1 MSNIKHTTTMKHTMK
16 CAVVLMFSMNVL
28 ESPAQF
34 YTAEKV
40 GPAADT
46 LSISTDPYVRD
57 VLHETKPKP
66 KVETETKKK
75 SVFRLP
81 LPSFLTA
88 KLGNK
93 PPTSNNGQGKVQ
105 EKGEK
110 SLEKSSKKFAK
121 QPVLP
126 FLSASDSML
135 LSILEKRLNICMP
148 LDYLT
153 VTSPYGYRNDPFT
166 KCQKFHDGI
175 DLRFG
180 NGLVY
185 SMLPGRVAAVHHGNT
200 GYGNYV
206 ILDHGTLRCLYG
218 HLSEIYA
225 KEGTDVQAGTIV
237 GFVGSTGRS
246 TAPHLHIQLQRLT
259 ANNNWMSVDPMPFID
274 QLNRQVQDFN
284 KRLAVLS
291 GKDTPIYNNVGAAT
305 DELNIENLYA
315 ALKRHGIKYPKIVLA
330 QAILETGAFRSRVC
344 RENNNL
350 FGLRHSKGYY
360 AFEHWEESVIAY
372 RDKVQ
377 YKHRDN
383 ENYYSFLRRIGY
395 STSKDYV
402 RRVREIV
409 NQL

>member
-1 MSNIKHTTTMKHTMK
+1 MK
-16 CAVVLMFSMNVL
+16 CAVVLMLSMNVL
-28 ESPAQF
+28 RSPAQF

-57 VLHETKPKP
+57 VLQETKPKA
-66 KVETETKKK
+66 ETKTRK
-75 SVFRLP
+75 SVFGLP

-93 PPTSNNGQGKVQ
+93 PPTSNNAQGKVQ

-110 SLEKSSKKFAK
+110 SFLKSSKKVVK

-126 FLSASDSML
+126 FLSTSDSL
-135 LSILEKRLNICMP
+135 LLTVLEKRLTICMP
-148 LDYLT
+148 LDYLN
-153 VTSPYGYRNDPFT
+153 VTSPYGYRQDPFT
-166 KCQKFHDGI
+166 KCRTFHDGI

-180 NGLVY
+180 NGVVY
-185 SMLPGRVAAVHHGNT
+185 SMLPGKVAAVHHGNT

-206 ILDHGTLRCLYG
+206 ILDYGTMRCLYG

-225 KEGTDVQAGTIV
+225 KEGTMVQAGAVV
-237 GFVGSTGRS
+237 GVVGSSGRS
-246 TAPHLHIQLQRLT
+246 TGPHLHIQLQRLT
-259 ANNNWMSVDPMPFID
+259 ANNSWTSVDPMPFIE

-284 KRLAVLS
+284 KRLAEIS
-291 GKDTPIYNNVGAAT
+291 SKDTSIYNNVEAAAK
-305 DELNIENLYA
+305 ELNIENLYA
-315 ALKRHGIKYPKIVLA
+315 SLKRHGIKYPKIVLA

>member
-1 MSNIKHTTTMKHTMK
+1 MKHTLK
-16 CAVVLMFSMNVL
+16 CAVVLMLSMNVL

-57 VLHETKPKP
+57 VLHETKPKS
-66 KVETETKKK
+66 KAETETKKK
-75 SVFRLP
+75 SVFGLP

-93 PPTSNNGQGKVQ
+93 PPTSNNAQGKVQ

-110 SLEKSSKKFAK
+110 SFLKSSKKVVK

-126 FLSASDSML
+126 FLSTSDSL
-135 LSILEKRLNICMP
+135 LLTVLEKRLTICMP
-148 LDYLT
+148 LDYLN
-153 VTSPYGYRNDPFT
+153 VTSPYGYRQDPFT
-166 KCQKFHDGI
+166 KCRTFHDGI

-180 NGLVY
+180 NGVVY
-185 SMLPGRVAAVHHGNT
+185 SMLPGKVAAVHHGNT

-206 ILDHGTLRCLYG
+206 ILDHGTMRCLYG
-218 HLSEIYA
+218 HLCEIYA
-225 KEGTDVQAGTIV
+225 KEGTMVQAGTVV
-237 GFVGSTGRS
+237 GFVGSSGRS
-246 TAPHLHIQLQRLT
+246 TGLHLHIQLQRLT
-259 ANNNWMSVDPMPFID
+259 ANNSWTSVDPMPFIE

-284 KRLAVLS
+284 KRLAEIS
-291 GKDTPIYNNVGAAT
+291 SKDTSIYNNVKAAT
-305 DELNIENLYA
+305 KELNIENLYA
-315 ALKRHGIKYPKIVLA
+315 SLKRHGIKYPKIVLA

>member
-1 MSNIKHTTTMKHTMK
+1 MKHTLT

-105 EKGEK
+105 KKGEK
-110 SLEKSSKKFAK
+110 SLEKFSKKVTK

-126 FLSASDSML
+126 FLSASDSLL
-135 LSILEKRLNICMP
+135 LSILEKRINICMP

-175 DLRFG
+175 DAVG
-180 NGLVY
+180 VNGFTY
-185 SMLPGRVAAVHHGNT
+185 NMLPGKVSAVRYGNT

-206 ILDHGTLRCLYG
+206 IIDYGNLRCLYG
-218 HLSEIYA
+218 HLGEIFA
-225 KEGTDVQAGTIV
+225 KKGTMLQAGAVI
-237 GFVGSTGRS
+237 GIVGSTGRS
-246 TAPHLHIQLQRLT
+246 TGPHLHLQLQRLS
-259 ANNNWMSVDPMPFID
+259 ANNVWTSVDPLPFIHA
-274 QLNRQVQDFN
+274 LNQQVESFN
-284 KRLAVLS
+284 ERLAVIA
-291 GKDTPIYNNVGAAT
+291 GKDSPIYNNVEPNSK
-305 DELNIENLYA
+305 ELTIENLYA

-330 QAILETGAFRSRVC
+330 QAILETGRFRSRVC
-344 RENNNL
+344 HEHNNL

-360 AFEHWEESVIAY
+360 SFSNWEESVIAY

-377 YKHRDN
+377 YKHRDG
-383 ENYYSFLRRIGY
+383 EGYYSFLKRIGY
-395 STSKDYV
+395 ASAPDYINK
-402 RRVREIV
+402 VREIAS
-409 NQL
+409 QL

>member
-1 MSNIKHTTTMKHTMK
+1 MK
-16 CAVVLMFSMNVL
+16 CVVVLMLSMNVL

-66 KVETETKKK
+66 KAETETKKK

-93 PPTSNNGQGKVQ
+93 PPTSNNAQGKVQ
-105 EKGEK
+105 EIGEK
-110 SLEKSSKKFAK
+110 SFLKSSKKVVK

-126 FLSASDSML
+126 FLSTSDSL
-135 LSILEKRLNICMP
+135 LLTVLEKRLTICMP
-148 LDYLT
+148 LDYLN
-153 VTSPYGYRNDPFT
+153 VTSPYGYRQDPFT
-166 KCQKFHDGI
+166 KCRTFHDGI

-180 NGLVY
+180 NGVVY
-185 SMLPGRVAAVHHGNT
+185 SMLPGKVAAVHHGNT

-206 ILDHGTLRCLYG
+206 ILDHGTMRCLYG
-218 HLSEIYA
+218 HLCEIYA
-225 KEGTDVQAGTIV
+225 KEGTMVQAGTVV
-237 GFVGSTGRS
+237 GFVGSSGRS
-246 TAPHLHIQLQRLT
+246 TGPHLHIQLQRLT
-259 ANNNWMSVDPMPFID
+259 ANNSWTSVDPMPFIE

-284 KRLAVLS
+284 KRLAEIS
-291 GKDTPIYNNVGAAT
+291 SKDTSIYNNVEAAT
-305 DELNIENLYA
+305 KELNIENLYA
-315 ALKRHGIKYPKIVLA
+315 SLKRHGIKYPKIVLA

>member
-1 MSNIKHTTTMKHTMK
+1 MKHTLT
-16 CAVVLMFSMNVL
+16 CAVVLMLSMNVL

-93 PPTSNNGQGKVQ
+93 PPTSNNAQEKVQ
-105 EKGEK
+105 EKSEK
-110 SLEKSSKKFAK
+110 SFLKSSKKVVK

-126 FLSASDSML
+126 FLSTSDSL
-135 LSILEKRLNICMP
+135 LLTVLERRLTICMP
-148 LDYLT
+148 LDYLN
-153 VTSPYGYRNDPFT
+153 VTSPYGYRQDPFT
-166 KCQKFHDGI
+166 KCRTFHDGI

-180 NGLVY
+180 NGVVY
-185 SMLPGRVAAVHHGNT
+185 SMLPGKVAAVHHGNT

-206 ILDHGTLRCLYG
+206 ILDHGNLRCLYG
-218 HLSEIYA
+218 HLGEIYA
-225 KEGTDVQAGTIV
+225 KEGTMVQAGAVV
-237 GFVGSTGRS
+237 GVVGSSGRS
-246 TAPHLHIQLQRLT
+246 TGPHLHIQLQRLT
-259 ANNNWMSVDPMPFID
+259 ANNSWTSVDPMPFIE

-284 KRLAVLS
+284 KRLAEIS
-291 GKDTPIYNNVGAAT
+291 SKDTSIYNNVEAAT
-305 DELNIENLYA
+305 KELNIENLYA
-315 ALKRHGIKYPKIVLA
+315 SLKRHGIKYPKIVLA

>member
-1 MSNIKHTTTMKHTMK
+1 MM
-16 CAVVLMFSMNVL
+16 CAVVLMLSMNVL

-66 KVETETKKK
+66 KAETETKKK
-75 SVFRLP
+75 SVFGLP

-93 PPTSNNGQGKVQ
+93 PPTSNNAQGKVQ
-105 EKGEK
+105 EKSEK
-110 SLEKSSKKFAK
+110 SFGKSSKKVAK

-126 FLSASDSML
+126 FLSTSDSL
-135 LSILEKRLNICMP
+135 LLTVLEKRLTICMP
-148 LDYLT
+148 LDYLN
-153 VTSPYGYRNDPFT
+153 VTSPYGYRQDPFT
-166 KCQKFHDGI
+166 KCRTFHDGI

-180 NGLVY
+180 NGVVY
-185 SMLPGRVAAVHHGNT
+185 SMLPGKVAAVHHGNT

-206 ILDHGTLRCLYG
+206 ILDHGTMRCLYG
-218 HLSEIYA
+218 HLCEIYA
-225 KEGTDVQAGTIV
+225 KEGTMVQAGAVV
-237 GFVGSTGRS
+237 GVVGSSGRS
-246 TAPHLHIQLQRLT
+246 TGPHLHIQLQRLS
-259 ANNNWMSVDPMPFID
+259 ANNNWTSVDPMPFIE

-284 KRLAVLS
+284 KRLAEIS
-291 GKDTPIYNNVGAAT
+291 SKDTSIYNNVEAAT
-305 DELNIENLYA
+305 KELNIENLYA
-315 ALKRHGIKYPKIVLA
+315 SLKRHGIKYPKIVLA

>member
-1 MSNIKHTTTMKHTMK
+1 MKHTLT
-16 CAVVLMFSMNVL
+16 CAVVLMLSMNVL

-57 VLHETKPKP
+57 VLHETKPKS
-66 KVETETKKK
+66 KAETETKKK
-75 SVFRLP
+75 SVFGLP

-93 PPTSNNGQGKVQ
+93 LPTSNNAQGKVQ

-110 SLEKSSKKFAK
+110 SLEKSSKKVVK

-126 FLSASDSML
+126 FLSTSDSL
-135 LSILEKRLNICMP
+135 LLTVLEKRLTICMP
-148 LDYLT
+148 LDYLN
-153 VTSPYGYRNDPFT
+153 VTSPYGYRQDPFT
-166 KCQKFHDGI
+166 KCRTFHDGI

-180 NGLVY
+180 NGVVY
-185 SMLPGRVAAVHHGNT
+185 SMLPGKVAAVHHGNT

-206 ILDHGTLRCLYG
+206 ILDHGNLRCLYG
-218 HLSEIYA
+218 HLGEIYA
-225 KEGTDVQAGTIV
+225 KEGTMVQAGAVV
-237 GFVGSTGRS
+237 GVVGSSGRS
-246 TAPHLHIQLQRLT
+246 TGPHLHIQLQRLT
-259 ANNNWMSVDPMPFID
+259 ANNSWTSVDPMPFIE

-284 KRLAVLS
+284 KRLAEIS
-291 GKDTPIYNNVGAAT
+291 SKDTSIYNNVEAAT
-305 DELNIENLYA
+305 KELNIENLYA
-315 ALKRHGIKYPKIVLA
+315 SLKRHGIKYPKIVLA

>member
-1 MSNIKHTTTMKHTMK
+1 MKHTLM

-34 YTAEKV
+34 YTVEKV

-57 VLHETKPKP
+57 VLHETKPKS
-66 KVETETKKK
+66 KAETETKKK
-75 SVFRLP
+75 SVFGLP

-126 FLSASDSML
+126 FLSASDSIL

-225 KEGTDVQAGTIV
+225 KEGTEVKAGTVV

-284 KRLAVLS
+284 KLLAVLS

>member
-1 MSNIKHTTTMKHTMK
+1 MKHTMK

-75 SVFRLP
+75 SVYRLP

-93 PPTSNNGQGKVQ
+93 TPTSKDIQ
-105 EKGEK
+105 EKRVEMQHKSNEK
-110 SLEKSSKKFAK
+110 KLVKEAK
-121 QPVLP
+121 TLP
-126 FLSASDSML
+126 KVSDVSFLSTSDSML
-135 LSILEKRLNICMP
+135 LHILEKRLNICMP
-148 LDYLT
+148 SDYIT
-153 VTSPYGYRNDPFT
+153 VTSSYGYRQDPFT
-166 KCQKFHDGI
+166 KCRKFHDGI

-185 SMLPGRVAAVHHGNT
+185 SMLPGKVAAVHYGNT

-206 ILDHGTLRCLYG
+206 ILEHGSLRCLYG

-225 KEGTDVQAGTIV
+225 KEGTDVKAGTIV

-246 TAPHLHIQLQRLT
+246 TGPHLHIQLQRLT
-259 ANNNWMSVDPMPFID
+259 ANNNWTSVDPMPFIE
-274 QLNRQVQDFN
+274 QLNRRVLDFN
-284 KRLAVLS
+284 KRLAEIS
-291 GKDTPIYNNVGAAT
+291 GKDTPIYNNVEAAT

-315 ALKRHGIKYPKIVLA
+315 ALKKHGIKYPKIVLA

-360 AFEHWEESVIAY
+360 TFDHWEESVIAY
-372 RDKVQ
+372 RDWVQ
-377 YKHRDN
+377 YKHRDG
-383 ENYYSFLRRIGY
+383 EGYYSFLKRIGY
-395 STSKDYV
+395 ASAKDYIYK
-402 RRVREIV
+402 VREIAEK
-409 NQL
+409 L

>member
-1 MSNIKHTTTMKHTMK
+1 MKHTLK
-16 CAVVLMFSMNVL
+16 CAVVLMLSMNVL

-57 VLHETKPKP
+57 VLHETKPKS
-66 KVETETKKK
+66 KAETETKKK
-75 SVFRLP
+75 SVFGLP

-93 PPTSNNGQGKVQ
+93 PPTSNNAQGKVQ
-105 EKGEK
+105 EKSEK
-110 SLEKSSKKFAK
+110 SFLKSSKKVVK

-126 FLSASDSML
+126 FLSTSDSL
-135 LSILEKRLNICMP
+135 LLNILERRLTICMP
-148 LDYLT
+148 LDYLN
-153 VTSPYGYRNDPFT
+153 VTSPYGYRQDPFT
-166 KCQKFHDGI
+166 KCRTFHDGI

-180 NGLVY
+180 NGVVY
-185 SMLPGRVAAVHHGNT
+185 SMLPGKVAAVHHGNT

-206 ILDHGTLRCLYG
+206 ILDHGNLRCLYG
-218 HLSEIYA
+218 HLGEIYA
-225 KEGTDVQAGTIV
+225 KEGTMVQAGAVV
-237 GFVGSTGRS
+237 GVVGSSGRS
-246 TAPHLHIQLQRLT
+246 TGPHLHIQLQRLT
-259 ANNNWMSVDPMPFID
+259 ANNSWTSVDPMPFIE

-284 KRLAVLS
+284 KRLAEIS
-291 GKDTPIYNNVGAAT
+291 SKDTSIYNNVEAAT
-305 DELNIENLYA
+305 KELNIENLYA
-315 ALKRHGIKYPKIVLA
+315 SLKRHGIKYPKIVLA

>member
-1 MSNIKHTTTMKHTMK
+1 MKHTLT
-16 CAVVLMFSMNVL
+16 CVVVLMLSMNVL

-66 KVETETKKK
+66 KAETETKKK
-75 SVFRLP
+75 SVFGLP

-93 PPTSNNGQGKVQ
+93 LPTSNNAQGKVQ
-105 EKGEK
+105 EKSEK
-110 SLEKSSKKFAK
+110 SFDKSSKKVVK

-126 FLSASDSML
+126 FLSTSDSL
-135 LSILEKRLNICMP
+135 LLTVLEKRLTICMP
-148 LDYLT
+148 LDYLN
-153 VTSPYGYRNDPFT
+153 VTSPYGYRQDPFT
-166 KCQKFHDGI
+166 KCRTFHDGI

-180 NGLVY
+180 NGVVY
-185 SMLPGRVAAVHHGNT
+185 SMLPGKVAAVHHGNT

-206 ILDHGTLRCLYG
+206 ILDHGTMRCLYG
-218 HLSEIYA
+218 HLGEIYA
-225 KEGTDVQAGTIV
+225 KEGTMVQAGAVV
-237 GFVGSTGRS
+237 GVVGSSGRS
-246 TAPHLHIQLQRLT
+246 TGPHLHIQLQRLT
-259 ANNNWMSVDPMPFID
+259 ANNSWTSVDPMPFIE

-284 KRLAVLS
+284 KRLAEIS
-291 GKDTPIYNNVGAAT
+291 GKDSPIYTNVEAAT
-305 DELNIENLYA
+305 KELNIENLYA

>member
-1 MSNIKHTTTMKHTMK
+1 M
-16 CAVVLMFSMNVL
+16 VWLFYWL
-28 ESPAQF
+28 F

-105 EKGEK
+105 KKGEK
-110 SLEKSSKKFAK
+110 SLEKFSKKVTK

-126 FLSASDSML
+126 FLSASDSLL
-135 LSILEKRLNICMP
+135 LSILEKRINICMP

-175 DLRFG
+175 DAVG
-180 NGLVY
+180 VNGFTY
-185 SMLPGRVAAVHHGNT
+185 NMLPGKVSAVRYGNT

-206 ILDHGTLRCLYG
+206 IIDYGNLRCLYG
-218 HLSEIYA
+218 HLGEIFA
-225 KEGTDVQAGTIV
+225 KKGTMLQAGAVI
-237 GFVGSTGRS
+237 GIVGSTGRS
-246 TAPHLHIQLQRLT
+246 TGPHLHLQLQRLS
-259 ANNNWMSVDPMPFID
+259 ANNVWTSVDPLPFIHA
-274 QLNRQVQDFN
+274 LNQQVESFN
-284 KRLAVLS
+284 ERLAVIA
-291 GKDTPIYNNVGAAT
+291 GKDSPIYNNVEPNSK
-305 DELNIENLYA
+305 ELTIENLYA

-330 QAILETGAFRSRVC
+330 QAILETGRFRSRVC
-344 RENNNL
+344 HEHNNL

-360 AFEHWEESVIAY
+360 SFSNWEESVIAY

-377 YKHRDN
+377 YKHRDG
-383 ENYYSFLRRIGY
+383 EGYYSFLKRIGY
-395 STSKDYV
+395 ASAPDYINK
-402 RRVREIV
+402 VREIAS
-409 NQL
+409 QL